1 MASLKITLTTWPCL
15 KEAEVT
21 LAKVIERCV
30 ENFMYTPENCL
41 GLIQPLND
49 AAPARSDGGT
59 IFHLNNRGSAT
70 EGPRKGQR
78 AASDGLQVG

>member
-1 MASLKITLTTWPCL
+1 MASLKITMTTWPCF

-30 ENFMYTPENCL
+30 EKFMYIPENCL

-49 AAPARSDGGT
+49 AAPVRSDGGT
-59 IFHLNNRGSAT
+59 TFHLNN
-70 EGPRKGQR
+70 
-78 AASDGLQVG
+78 